1 MTGAEEREAF
11 SQRLRTALDQAGW
24 KAMGATLL
32 AREFNRRNSGPA
44 ITAHAT
50 RKWLQGEAIP
60 AQGNLQDLASWLEVP
75 APWLRFGEPLRPPQ
89 AAESPPTPYVSEQAA
104 KVAADFLRLGAQEQR
119 VVESLIVLL
128 LARSGTADVPSK
140 PTPRRR

>member
-44 ITAHAT
+44 ITPHAT

-75 APWLRFGEPLRPPQ
+75 APWLRFGDPALPPQ
-89 AAESPPTPYVSEQAA
+89 AAESPPAPYLSGQAA
-104 KVAADFLRLGAQEQR
+104 KLAADYLRLGAQEQR
-119 VVESLIVLL
+119 IVESLIALL
-128 LARSGTADVPSK
+128 LGRSGATEAPVESA
-140 PTPRRR
+140 PRR